1 MRTHN
6 RTLWSRTARLAFLPS
21 VAALLAASTF
31 FGPPHIT
38 VSAVSGTP
46 PTPGAVFAVTTEH
59 HTEEEW
65 ADVSAQAITMRGG
78 KQVEQALEITR
89 SSTRGRYGVRKQWET
104 GAPVLLVF
112 TIKQG
117 EHGAHGMA
125 SALVKI
131 DAAGKVL
138 GIEHLMDRNARGD
151 VYPRG
156 ATERDVERVLAE
168 LRGEL

>member
-1 MRTHN
+1 MRIFA
-6 RTLWSRTARLAFLPS
+6 SRTARLAFLPA
-21 VAALLAASTF
+21 VAALLAASPS

-38 VSAVSGTP
+38 VSAVTGTP
-46 PTPGAVFAVTTEH
+46 PTPGAVFAITTEH

-78 KQVEQALEITR
+78 KRVEQVLEITR
-89 SSTRGRYGVRKQWET
+89 SATRGRYGVRKQWET

-125 SALVKI
+125 SALVKL
-131 DAAGKVL
+131 DAAGKVV
-138 GIEHLMDRNARGD
+138 GIENLMERNARGD
-151 VYPRG
+151 RYPRG
-156 ATERDVERVLAE
+156 ATSADVVTALAE

>member
-1 MRTHN
+1 MRTFA
-6 RTLWSRTARLAFLPS
+6 SRTARLAFLPA
-21 VAALLAASTF
+21 VAALLAASPF

-38 VSAVSGTP
+38 VSAVTGTP
-46 PTPGAVFAVTTEH
+46 PTPGAVLAITTEH

-65 ADVSAQAITMRGG
+65 ADLSAQAITMRGG
-78 KQVEQALEITR
+78 KRVEQTLEITR
-89 SSTRGRYGVRKQWET
+89 STTRGRYGVRKQWES

-125 SALVKI
+125 SALVKL
-131 DAAGKVL
+131 DAAGKVV
-138 GIEHLMDRNARGD
+138 GIENLMERNARGD
-151 VYPRG
+151 RYPRG
-156 ATERDVERVLAE
+156 ATSADLVKALAE

>member
-1 MRTHN
+1 M
-6 RTLWSRTARLAFLPS
+6 WSRTARLAFLPS
-21 VAALLAASTF
+21 VAALLAASSF

-38 VSAVSGTP
+38 VSTVSGTP
-46 PTPGAVFAVTTEH
+46 PTPGAVLAITTEH

-65 ADVSAQAITMRGG
+65 ADLSAQVITTRDG
-78 KQVEQALEITR
+78 KRVEQTLEVTR

-117 EHGAHGMA
+117 EHGAHGTA

-138 GIEHLMDRNARGD
+138 GIEKLTERNARGD

-156 ATERDVERVLAE
+156 ATEKDVVRVLTE
-168 LRGEL
+168 LHGER

>member
-1 MRTHN
+1 MRP
-6 RTLWSRTARLAFLPS
+6 LWSRTARLAILPA
-21 VAALLAASTF
+21 VACLLAASPF

-38 VSAVSGTP
+38 VSAVNGTP
-46 PTPGAVFAVTTEH
+46 PTPGAVFAITTEH

-65 ADVSAQAITMRGG
+65 ADVSAAAITTRGG
-78 KQVEQALEITR
+78 KRVEQPIEITR
-89 SSTRGRYGVRKQWET
+89 SSTRGRYGVRKQWES
-104 GAPVLLVF
+104 GGPVLLVF

-131 DAAGKVL
+131 DGAGKVT
-138 GIEHLMDRNARGD
+138 GIEHLMERNSRGD

-156 ATERDVERVLAE
+156 VKELDLVKALTE

>member
-1 MRTHN
+1 MRTF
-6 RTLWSRTARLAFLPS
+6 RTRSARLAILS
-21 VAALLAASTF
+21 AVAALLAASPF

-38 VSAVSGTP
+38 VSAVNGTP

-125 SALVKI
+125 SALVKL
-131 DAAGKVL
+131 DATGKVV
-138 GIEHLMDRNARGD
+138 GIENLMERNARGD

-156 ATERDVERVLAE
+156 ATQADLVKALTE
-168 LRGEL
+168 LRGER

>member
-1 MRTHN
+1 MRTS
-6 RTLWSRTARLAFLPS
+6 TPWSRTARLAILPAA
-21 VAALLAASTF
+21 VALLAASPF
-31 FGPPHIT
+31 FGPPHISVT
-38 VSAVSGTP
+38 AVSGTP
-46 PTPGAVFAVTTEH
+46 PTPGAVFAITTEH

-65 ADVSAQAITMRGG
+65 ADVSAQAVTMRGG
-78 KQVEQALEITR
+78 KRVEQALEITR
-89 SSTRGRYGVRKQWET
+89 STMRGRYGVRKQWES

-138 GIEHLMDRNARGD
+138 GIENLMERNARGD

-156 ATERDVERVLAE
+156 ATERDVERVLGE